1 MSYVEEV
8 VADLKFER
16 RLARLAE
23 AKERERALKAQ
34 GTKTKE
40 EKQC

>member
-8 VADLKFER
+8 IADLKFER
-16 RLARLAE
+16 RLAQLAE
-23 AKERERALKAQ
+23 AKEKERAF
-34 GTKTKE
+34 KTQREAAKE

>member
-8 VADLKFER
+8 IADLKFER
-16 RLARLAE
+16 RLAQLAE

-34 GTKTKE
+34 QKQVKE
-40 EKQC
+40 EKRC